1 MKKIDLTRVF
11 FLITSLIIIISGFL
25 IPNTDLKRSIIW
37 ALVIIALVVFD
48 IKAPK
53 IVKLSED
60 NPKIKTVRFLNRL
73 TMSIVTIYSI
83 FTMLSP
89 IESLLAPETNK
100 LVLVGLGSIF
110 IMVFGN
116 LSPKIPFNRYLGL
129 RLPWTIRDEDT
140 WKAAHRVV
148 GYLSFPIA
156 IAMFALSF
164 FFSTDKV
171 VPICILI
178 WIIVPSIY
186 SLVFYY
192 KKVKGM
198 NI

>member
-1 MKKIDLTRVF
+1 MKKIDFTRVF
-11 FLITSLIIIISGFL
+11 FLVTSLIIVISGFL
-25 IPNTDLKRSIIW
+25 IPNTDLKHSIIW
-37 ALVIIALVVFD
+37 ALVIVALVVFD

-53 IVKLSED
+53 IVKLSES

-73 TMSIVTIYSI
+73 AMAIVTIYTM

-89 IESLLAPETNK
+89 IEGLLAPENNK
-100 LVLVGLGSIF
+100 PILVGLGSIL

-140 WKAAHRVV
+140 WKAAHKVV

-156 IAMFALSF
+156 IGMFALSF

-171 VPICILI
+171 VPICILV
-178 WIIVPSIY
+178 WVIVPSIY

-192 KKVKGM
+192 KKTKGM